1 MSPQTRSSGRTPAAA
16 NPSPDR
22 VYKSSKPA
30 KQAKFPHRRTE
41 VRTYSARKPTAR
53 IANHQQKTLTQMF
66 ETTRS
71 SPLRLDLSDEEEE
84 PKPRKRRRKTMGDE
98 PTPSS
103 SFHTQTLTQMSRR
116 SSEKSTA
123 EEEEEEDVWQFQPS
137 EDEVEKDQPVLPSG
151 NDKENQVP
159 GKKQSSKPPSRTPSV
174 VPQTPTNK
182 RVIYEIPSSIGSPLT
197 PMLARYSPA
206 PKRSPLKDKS
216 TNTMSPIPKPT
227 ASVKRPRTLTVQDSY
242 ATTGSQSSSQIVSPS
257 KMPLQPTKNVRFIT
271 PHPTASL
278 APMEEDEEVKGEREV
293 SPSPRRPQRSPLVEI
308 ADSEDE
314 FDDLEILDEE
324 AEGYEAV
331 GEDTQFQMDQ
341 VPASS
346 EEEVASKEASPAEE
360 GDSDKENVAPAAK
373 EDDDEEDEE
382 DATVVLSK
390 PFVFPKLSR
399 DDSDRRE
406 TVEVITS
413 SPEPTHDSGSS
424 VLKTAS
430 RETNDESVSQTTP
443 TPSQKTPKAKGKAAV
458 ETPKTPK
465 TPYTQGLES
474 QRLPYSVIHGMGR
487 QGDRTDI
494 FISIHPEHME
504 AIVAGEKNHEFRNYR
519 IPHTVTRMWLYVT
532 KPVAELRHMACFSEA
547 KSPGE
552 IDEDGVGNAEFNQN
566 NGSKFAYHLK
576 KVFQLNDPMS
586 LREMMDLDWLHGPP
600 QKYNYVPPAVVGQ
613 LMANLRCCVIG
624 KDGEEEDDIVSEP
637 EIGRKEFL
645 PAAGGPSEEQTVS
658 QELAEQLRS
667 DIEHSTQHH
676 SSDADLLVP
685 SSQTPTRNRGGRGA
699 RKFGTELPQFTKP
712 ALPPTPLSRPPNPT
726 PRRAVRPSQ
735 ATTASQA
742 SSPSQSPVKFRS
754 APRRPTRSN
763 NNSSLPIFVDDE
775 DEDDS
780 PVHLPPGT
788 FQMDSSQL
796 LSKSQMLP
804 ESLLRDDGG
813 DEDDIIVFDSD
824 QDDEL

>member
-1 MSPQTRSSGRTPAAA
+1 MPPQTRSSGRTPAAA
-16 NPSPDR
+16 DPSPDR

-137 EDEVEKDQPVLPSG
+137 DDELEKDPPVLPSG

-159 GKKQSSKPPSRTPSV
+159 
-174 VPQTPTNK
+174 
-182 RVIYEIPSSIGSPLT
+182 
-197 PMLARYSPA
+197 
-206 PKRSPLKDKS
+206 
-216 TNTMSPIPKPT
+216 
-227 ASVKRPRTLTVQDSY
+227 VQDSY
-242 ATTGSQSSSQIVSPS
+242 ATTGSQGSSQLVSPS

-278 APMEEDEEVKGEREV
+278 APMEEDEEAEGEREV

-324 AEGYEAV
+324 AEGYDAV

-341 VPASS
+341 VLTSS
-346 EEEVASKEASPAEE
+346 EEEVASKEASPMEE

-373 EDDDEEDEE
+373 EDNDDDDEEDEE

-399 DDSDRRE
+399 EDSDRRE

-424 VLKTAS
+424 VLNTTS

-443 TPSQKTPKAKGKAAV
+443 TPSQKTPKAKGKPVV
-458 ETPKTPK
+458 ETPK
-465 TPYTQGLES
+465 TPYTQGVES

-504 AIVAGEKNHEFRNYR
+504 AIVAGEKNHEFRNYK

-532 KPVAELRHMACFSEA
+532 KPVAELRYMACFSEA

-566 NGSKFAYHLK
+566 NSSKFAYHLK

-586 LREMMDLDWLHGPP
+586 LQEMMDMDWLHGPP

-613 LMANLRCCVIG
+613 LMANLRCCIVG
-624 KDGEEEDDIVSEP
+624 NDEDEDEEAVPEP
-637 EIGRKEFL
+637 ETGRKESL
-645 PAAGGPSEEQTVS
+645 PAAGGPSEDQTVS

-685 SSQTPTRNRGGRGA
+685 SSQTPTRNRGGRGG

-763 NNSSLPIFVDDE
+763 NHSSLPIFVDDE

-813 DEDDIIVFDSD
+813 DDDDIIVFDSD

>member
-1 MSPQTRSSGRTPAAA
+1 MPPQTRSGGRAPAD
-16 NPSPDR
+16 PSPDR

-41 VRTYSARKPTAR
+41 VRTYSSRKPTAR
-53 IANHQQKTLTQMF
+53 VANHQQKTLTQMF

-71 SPLRLDLSDEEEE
+71 SPVRLDLSDDDEETM
-84 PKPRKRRRKTMGDE
+84 PRKRRRKTTGDE

-116 SSEKSTA
+116 SSEKSA
-123 EEEEEEDVWQFQPS
+123 GEEEDDLWQFQPS
-137 EDEVEKDQPVLPSG
+137 DDEAEKIPPMLRSAS
-151 NDKENQVP
+151 DKENQAP
-159 GKKQSSKPPSRTPSV
+159 GKKQLSNPPSRTPSV

-182 RVIYEIPSSIGSPLT
+182 RAISEIPSSIGSPLT

-216 TNTMSPIPKPT
+216 TNTMSPIPKLT

-242 ATTGSQSSSQIVSPS
+242 ATTGSQGSSQFISPS

-278 APMEEDEEVKGEREV
+278 APMEEEEDDEGEREI
-293 SPSPRRPQRSPLVEI
+293 SPSPHRPQRSPLCEI

-314 FDDLEILDEE
+314 LDDLEILDEE
-324 AEGYEAV
+324 DEEYDAV
-331 GEDTQFQMDQ
+331 GEDVQFQMDQ
-341 VPASS
+341 IPASS
-346 EEEVASKEASPAEE
+346 EEKAASKEASPVEE
-360 GDSDKENVAPAAK
+360 GDSDKENVAPSAR
-373 EDDDEEDEE
+373 ESEEEEAE

-390 PFVFPKLSR
+390 PFVFAKLGR
-399 DDSDRRE
+399 QDSDRRE

-413 SPEPTHDSGSS
+413 SPEPTHNSGSS
-424 VLKTAS
+424 VLQIAN

-443 TPSQKTPKAKGKAAV
+443 TQSPKTPKAKGKAAV
-458 ETPKTPK
+458 ETPKTPH
-465 TPYTQGLES
+465 TQGLES
-474 QRLPYSVIHGMGR
+474 QRLPFDVIRGMGR

-504 AIVAGEKNHEFRNYR
+504 AIVAGDKNHEFRNYK
-519 IPHTVTRMWLYVT
+519 IPHTVTRMWLYIT
-532 KPVAELRHMACFSEA
+532 KPVAEVRYMACFSEA
-547 KSPGE
+547 RSPGE

-566 NGSKFAYHLK
+566 QTSKFAYHLR
-576 KVFQLNDPMS
+576 KVYQLNDPMP
-586 LREMMDLDWLHGPP
+586 LQEMIELDWLHGPP

-613 LMANLRCCVIG
+613 LMANLRCCIVG
-624 KDGEEEDDIVSEP
+624 NDKEEDDDAVPDP
-637 EIGRKEFL
+637 EMGRKESS
-645 PAAGGPSEEQTVS
+645 PVTIEPSEERTVS

-685 SSQTPTRNRGGRGA
+685 SSQTPTKNRG
-699 RKFGTELPQFTKP
+699 RKFGTELPHFTKP
-712 ALPPTPLSRPPNPT
+712 APPPTPFNRPPNPT

-735 ATTASQA
+735 ATTVSQT
-742 SSPSQSPVKFRS
+742 SSPSQSPVKS
-754 APRRPTRSN
+754 APRRPTHA

-780 PVHLPPGT
+780 PVRLSVGT

-804 ESLLRDDGG
+804 ESLLRDD
-813 DEDDIIVFDSD
+813 DDDDIIVFDSD